1 MTISFGKGNTI
12 TPSQEKGR
20 GKSLLVVIPCLNEE
34 HTIGSLVQAI
44 PRNIEGV
51 RRMDCVVIDDG
62 SGDRTAQVAEESGA
76 TVIRH
81 SRNRGLGFA
90 FESAVKHALC
100 NGYDIMVSI
109 DGDGQFDS
117 RDIPKLIAPIVNREA
132 DFVAASRFLDPGN
145 YPKMPRLKFWGNRAM
160 SSLISFLSG
169 QKFYDVSCG
178 FRAYSREA
186 LVTLNLQGQFTYT
199 QETFLNLSFKK
210 LVVKEVPVQVRY
222 FPHRKSRM
230 ARSLGIYGWRALLI
244 IVRSYRDFHPLR
256 FFWCLAL
263 AVAFLGT
270 CFALI
275 LLNHYFKTG
284 GFSGQIWA
292 GFVAGSL
299 YFVAIM
305 FFVVGLVTDMLASIR
320 ANQERIL
327 SVLKETVMKTD
338 QDRSP
343 D

>member
-1 MTISFGKGNTI
+1 M
-12 TPSQEKGR
+12 GR
-20 GKSLLVVIPCLNEE
+20 SLLVAIPCLNEE
-34 HTIGSLVQAI
+34 QTIGSVIRAI
-44 PRNIEGV
+44 PRSIPGV
-51 RRMDCVVIDDG
+51 ARLECLVIDDG
-62 SGDRTAQVAEESGA
+62 SVDRTAQIAEESGA

-90 FESAVKHALC
+90 FESAVKHALR
-100 NGYDIMVSI
+100 NGCDIMVNI
-109 DGDGQFDS
+109 DGDGQFDPG
-117 RDIPKLIAPIVNREA
+117 DIPKLVAPIINREA
-132 DFVAASRFLDPGN
+132 DFVAASRFLDSGH
-145 YPKMPRLKFWGNRAM
+145 YPKMPRLKFWGNLAM

-186 LVTLNLQGQFTYT
+186 LITLNLQGQFTYT

-222 FPHRKSRM
+222 FPGRKSRI
-230 ARSLGIYGWRALLI
+230 AQSLGSYGWSALLI

-263 AVAFLGT
+263 AAAFLGT
-270 CFALI
+270 CFAVI
-275 LLNHYFKTG
+275 LLYHYVKTG
-284 GFSGQIWA
+284 GFTGQIWA

-299 YFVAIM
+299 YFVGIM
-305 FFVVGLVTDMLASIR
+305 FFVVGIVTDMLASIR

-338 QDRSP
+338 QNSGP
-343 D
+343 K

>member
-1 MTISFGKGNTI
+1 MTTSSGKGNPSA
-12 TPSQEKGR
+12 PSQEESI

-34 HTIGSLVQAI
+34 QTISALIRAI
-44 PRNIEGV
+44 PQSIHGV
-51 RRMDCVVIDDG
+51 RRMECLVIDDG
-62 SGDRTAQVAEESGA
+62 SADCTAQIAEESGA

-81 SRNRGLGFA
+81 LRNRGLGFA
-90 FESAVKHALC
+90 FESAVKHALR
-100 NGYDIMVSI
+100 NGYDIMVNM
-109 DGDGQFDS
+109 DGDGQFDP

-132 DFVAASRFLDPGN
+132 DFVTASRFLDPSN
-145 YPKMPRLKFWGNRAM
+145 YPKMPWLKFWGNLAM

-178 FRAYSREA
+178 FRAYSLDA
-186 LVTLNLQGQFTYT
+186 LLTLNLLGQFTYT

-210 LVVKEVPVQVRY
+210 LVVKEVPVKVRY
-222 FPHRKSRM
+222 LPGRKSRM
-230 ARSLGIYGWRALLI
+230 AGSLGWYGWSALLI

-263 AVAFLGT
+263 VTAFLAT
-270 CFALI
+270 CFAFI

-284 GFSGQIWA
+284 GFTGQIWA
-292 GFVAGSL
+292 GFVAGSF

-305 FFVVGLVTDMLASIR
+305 FFIVGIVTDMLASIR

-327 SVLKETVMKTD
+327 TMLKETVAKTN
-338 QDRSP
+338 QD
-343 D
+343 